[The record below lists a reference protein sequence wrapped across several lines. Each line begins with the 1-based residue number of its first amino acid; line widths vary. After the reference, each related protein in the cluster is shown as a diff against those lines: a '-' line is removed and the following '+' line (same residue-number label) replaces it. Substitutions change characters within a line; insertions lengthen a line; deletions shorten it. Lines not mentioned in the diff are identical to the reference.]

1 MPSSEHQAEQNNLEA
16 LLHTKQSNLELQ
28 KLLTTLPDRTKHPV
42 MVPFGSVAFF
52 PGQLI
57 HTNEYFVDVGEPA
70 STVRGLQQRHECTPT
85 RRHLVQAVTA
95 FLL

>member
-52 PGQLI
+52 PGHLI
-57 HTNEYFVDVGEPA
+57 HTNECFVDIGEPA
-70 STVRGLQQRHECTPT
+70 SIAGRLQQRHEYIPPPSPP
-85 RRHLVQAVTA
+85 HKLYTA